1 MMGDKELRNDCT
13 HLMKKTGYES
23 EITRFIREFLD
34 KNPQVIEKQKAARAT
49 WWDKTQDLEQR
60 QSNDESKVPHT
71 GYQYYDKPGVE
82 VISGDPQP
90 RDE

>member
-1 MMGDKELRNDCT
+1 MQ
-13 HLMKKTGYES
+13 KTGYES
-23 EITRFIREFLD
+23 DITKFIREFLD

-49 WWDKTQDLEQR
+49 WWDKPQDLELRQR
-60 QSNDESKVPHT
+60 NDESRIPQT

-82 VISGDPQP
+82 VVSGDPPP